1 MPHNLNELKIL
12 VRNVYIFLV
21 MFLFDEITPVN
32 QFLERM
38 KKLSTKLTRY
48 NLHWWPV
55 SFLPQVGLSFA
66 HINRGAK
73 NHSATIHAGIR

>member
-12 VRNVYIFLV
+12 VRNVYIYLV

-38 KKLSTKLTRY
+38 KKLSRKTTHY
-48 NLHWWPV
+48 NLHWGPV
-55 SFLPQVGLSFA
+55 SFLPQVGLS
-66 HINRGAK
+66 I
-73 NHSATIHAGIR
+73 ATLIGERKISLLLSMLG